1 MPSDTCGE
9 REGFDGRKEV
19 FHGGREGLPKKDFAH
34 DPFVRILCDAQHLD
48 NERRGAVRCDAHC
61 AAERTLRN
69 RHCSHADVDG
79 RAQIPML

>member
-1 MPSDTCGE
+1 VPSDTCGE

-48 NERRGAVRCDAHC
+48 NE
-61 AAERTLRN
+61 
-69 RHCSHADVDG
+69 
-79 RAQIPML
+79 